1 MYSGITMSLF
11 RLPEGFIEW
20 RLDGPGS
27 VNILD
32 EQALREWSEVLDI
45 LEQTQEIR
53 GLVITS
59 GKNSFIAGADI
70 KGFPTIFSGSE
81 KSVEQWAAHCQQLC
95 NRIEMLPF
103 PSVVAIEWFAL
114 GGGLEFAL
122 SADYRVITN
131 GSRLALPEVTL
142 GLCPG
147 WGGSVRL
154 SRLIGLDA
162 ALTYI
167 VGGITIDSGAAVSL
181 CLADL
186 AVNSEDLLS
195 ESMALLKSRA
205 RSNSLWEGRR
215 ERKRAPIQ
223 AYSIKHTDGEPDI
236 QGSAFQVPAEIR
248 RLVLTNASESFDEAL
263 RAEGELFAK
272 LAKRPEARNLVGLFI
287 AEQAMKK
294 RSARCVTA
302 WPKMDVGGVV
312 GAGVMGGGIA
322 YQMATNG
329 LKVVLKDIA
338 QKALD
343 LGIDTIETY
352 LSKQTKRGKLT
363 AFEAETAL
371 AKITS
376 TLEDAQISRCQVVI
390 EAVAEKV
397 EIKSAVLS
405 ALEGKLPKGAILS
418 SNTSTISINTL
429 AQNLSRPESFCGI
442 HFFNPVPAMSLVEV
456 VRGEKTSDETISRA
470 VAFAAAIG
478 KSPIVVNDGAGF
490 YVNRILFPY
499 FNAFNLLLNAGVGF
513 YRIDRVMERFG
524 WPMGP
529 AALADVIGLDI
540 LVHADTVL
548 QDAFPERMRHQA
560 PVIAEKLLS
569 AGLLG
574 KKSGSGFYNYTV
586 GFLDANQKLPSLK
599 AEVYASGTIAEHE
612 MADQEIIDR
621 LMIPMCLEAA
631 RCLADNTI
639 LSAEDADL
647 AAVMGL
653 GFPRFRGGPLGYI
666 KSVGTEVFIQTALS
680 LRCLGPLYQVDSS
693 LSVLRDQDS

>member
-20 RLDGPGS
+20 RLDMPGP
-27 VNILD
+27 VNILN
-32 EQALREWSEVLDI
+32 EQAIREWGEVLDV
-45 LEQTQEIR
+45 LEQAEETK

-59 GKNSFIAGADI
+59 GKNSFIAGADV
-70 KGFPTIFSGSE
+70 KSFPTIFSGSE
-81 KSVEQWAAHCQQLC
+81 KNVEQWAAHSQTLC
-95 NRIEMLPF
+95 DRIETLPF
-103 PSVVAIEWFAL
+103 PSVVAIDRFAL
-114 GGGLEFAL
+114 GGGLELAL
-122 SADYRVITN
+122 SADYRVITH

-167 VGGITIDSGAAVSL
+167 AGGKSIDSNVAVSL

-186 AVNSEDLLS
+186 AVKSDELLN
-195 ESMALLKSRA
+195 ESMALLKSKA
-205 RSNSLWEGRR
+205 RSKSLWEGRR
-215 ERKRAPIQ
+215 ELKRTPLQ
-223 AYSIKHTDGEPDI
+223 AYSLKHTRVESESQDD
-236 QGSAFQVPAEIR
+236 AFQAPAEIR
-248 RLVLTNASESFDEAL
+248 RLVFSNASVAFDEAL
-263 RAEGELFAK
+263 RAERELFAR
-272 LAKRPEARNLVGLFI
+272 LAKRNEARNLVGLFI
-287 AEQAMKK
+287 AEQALKK
-294 RSARCVTA
+294 RSARYA
-302 WPKMDVGGVV
+302 AQFPKVDVGGVV

-322 YQMATNG
+322 FQMATHG
-329 LKVVLKDIA
+329 HDVVLKDIS
-338 QKALD
+338 QTALD
-343 LGIDTIETY
+343 LGIDTIEGY

-363 AFEAETAL
+363 ASEAETAF

-376 TLEDAQISRCQVVI
+376 TLEDAPISQCQLVV
-390 EAVAEKV
+390 EAVAERV
-397 EIKSAVLS
+397 DIKSAVLS
-405 ALEGKLPKGAILS
+405 TLEGQLPDDAILS

-429 AQNLSRPESFCGI
+429 ARHLSRPQNFCGI
-442 HFFNPVPAMSLVEV
+442 HFFNPVPAMALVEV
-456 VRGEKTSDETISRA
+456 VRGEKTSDDTISRA

-478 KSPIVVNDGAGF
+478 KAPIVVNDGAGF

-499 FNAFNLLLNAGVGF
+499 FNAFNRLLDAGVGF

-548 QDAFPERMRHQA
+548 QDAFPDRMLHHA
-560 PVIAEKLLS
+560 PVIAEELLD
-569 AGLLG
+569 AGARG
-574 KKSGSGFYNYTV
+574 KKSGSGFYNYSV
-586 GFLDANQKLPSLK
+586 DVRDVHQKTSSVV
-599 AEVYASGTIAEHE
+599 AENYASGTITAEE
-612 MADQEIIDR
+612 ISDQEIVDR

-639 LSAEDADL
+639 PSAEDADL

-653 GFPRFRGGPLGYI
+653 GFPRFRGGPLSYI
-666 KSVGTEVFIQTALS
+666 KSVGIEKFMRTALS
-680 LRCLGPLYQVDSS
+680 LECLGPLYKMNLS
-693 LSVLRDQDS
+693 LGLFDN